1 MDLKTE
7 IKTALGLHKRVE
19 LPPGPVPAAVLIP
32 LFLKNDT
39 YHILFTKR
47 TENLTHHR
55 GQVSF
60 PGGVSQPEDQDS
72 LRTAL
77 RETWEEVGISPDEV
91 DILGVLDDFLSIYD
105 YLVTPYVG
113 MVNAGHQLRIN
124 PAEIERIIEIPLSF
138 LLRPDIFRI
147 EEWNWQGRTYPLFFF
162 DYEGDKIWGLTATIL
177 KQFLDIISAE
187 AEDFLHKFE
196 IHSPLEEKN

>member
-1 MDLKTE
+1 VDLKPL
-7 IKTALGLHKRVE
+7 IKTALALHKRVE

-32 LFLKNDT
+32 ILLKNGA
-39 YHILFTKR
+39 YHVLLTKR
-47 TENLTHHR
+47 TEHLTHHR

-60 PGGVSQPEDQDS
+60 PGGVSHPEDRDS

-77 RETWEEVGISPDEV
+77 RETWEEVGISPEEV
-91 DILGVLDDFLSIYD
+91 DVLGVLDDFLSIYN

-113 MVNAGHQLRIN
+113 MVAAGHQLRIN
-124 PAEIERIIEIPLSF
+124 PAEIERIIEVPLSF

-162 DYEGDKIWGLTATIL
+162 DYEGDKIWGLTAAIL
-177 KQFLDIISAE
+177 KQFLEIISAE
-187 AEDFLHKFE
+187 AEENLHKCL
-196 IHSPLEEKN
+196 PEEAKS